1 MTALIAFV
9 LVTTGLWIYAVGAL
23 FGAEEI
29 DELAIVHRTNG
40 APTLFVSERVSH
52 LSYAPEIDTVYT
64 TRLAVYDLETGARI
78 SRRVIGWMKPDPLT
92 LRPLGPAPGGFW
104 FFDPVGG
111 VQLISAKDGSVM
123 RTQAQLLS
131 ADQESRRL
139 RSGDIEDRVAYLP
152 GSRELVVMLK
162 DGSKLRVSTDSNT
175 GIPFSGESAQIDQ
188 QSKPGH
194 VTILQTP
201 TGQAQ
206 LRHQDGDPATS
217 SRLEFRGR
225 TSNRIYFDA
234 FFVTTNHSDPIL
246 LSDPSSTLIM
256 HTSSLERDAPQVISR
271 VQFDSGESLWTTAIG
286 ERVQLRLAQAT
297 DTILCLALL
306 VPNGDTELL
315 GLDPFEGTLTYRVD
329 LN

>member
-1 MTALIAFV
+1 MTTLLAVVF
-9 LVTTGLWIYAVGAL
+9 VTTGLWIYAVGAL

-29 DELAIVHRTNG
+29 DELAIVHKTNG

-52 LSYAPEIDTVYT
+52 LSDIPELDTMYT

-78 SRRVIGWMKPDPLT
+78 SRRVIGWMKPDTLS
-92 LRPLGPAPGGFW
+92 LRPLGPAPGGLW

-111 VQLISAKDGSVM
+111 VQLISEDGSLM

-152 GSRELVVMLK
+152 GSRELIVMLN
-162 DGSKLRVSTDSNT
+162 DGSKLRVSADSNT
-175 GIPFSGESAQIDQ
+175 GTPFNGESSQIDQ
-188 QSKPGH
+188 QSKPAH

-201 TGQAQ
+201 AGKAQ

-225 TSNRIYFDA
+225 TSKRIYFDA
-234 FFVTTNHSDPIL
+234 FFVTTNHNDPIL
-246 LSDPSSTLIM
+246 FSDPSSTLVM

-271 VQFDSGESLWTTAIG
+271 VQLDSGNDLWTTEIG
-286 ERVQLRLAQAT
+286 DRVQLRLAQAT

-306 VPNGDTELL
+306 VANGDTELL
-315 GLDPFEGTLTYRVD
+315 GLDPIRGTFTYRVD